1 MDFVEI
7 FIQKKMVKEIAE
19 LLVVYCLQR
28 KTILGD
34 KCTMGIFYDKYLFI
48 VRNKNLRLPLMDHLL
63 KHINMIKNSH
73 EKVSP
78 RFIMLYTCILHLD
91 EELST
96 DFKLWKQLLCE
107 MYDVYLLLCF
117 GKE

>member
-1 MDFVEI
+1 
-7 FIQKKMVKEIAE
+7 
-19 LLVVYCLQR
+19 
-28 KTILGD
+28 
-34 KCTMGIFYDKYLFI
+34 MGIFYDAYFFI
-48 VRNKNLRLPLMDHLL
+48 ARNKNLRRFLINHLL
-63 KHINMIKNSH
+63 KRINMIKDTYGQ
-73 EKVSP
+73 VSP

-107 MYDVYLLLCF
+107 MYDVYLRLSF

>member
-1 MDFVEI
+1 
-7 FIQKKMVKEIAE
+7 MVKEIAE
-19 LLVVYCLQR
+19 LIVFYCSQY
-28 KTILGD
+28 KTILAD
-34 KCTMGIFYDKYLFI
+34 AHKMGRFYDTYFKI
-48 VRNKNLRLPLMDHLL
+48 TRNKNLRPPLMDHLL
-63 KHINMIKNSH
+63 KRINMIKNAY

-96 DFKLWKQLLCE
+96 DSKLWKQLLCE
-107 MYDVYLLLCF
+107 MYDVYLRLCF